1 MYVHYYL
8 GNILRSIPSLA
19 FLKKIHFYRHHVYK
33 HTTSSSVEAGPMAI
47 SSHTWSDSPQE
58 GPISLHNVLKVVE
71 YCKKKVRERYGR
83 IIFQMLLRIKV
94 H

>member
-58 GPISLHNVLKVVE
+58 GPISLHNVLKAVE
-71 YCKKKVRERYGR
+71 YCKKKVREIWQDY
-83 IIFQMLLRIKV
+83 ISNARIKV